1 MMGVDT
7 LKRATAHRLRNSK
20 IAAALIFTSATAI
33 AWADSPQRDC
43 GPPEPSMA
51 WLSQLPEAVPAVQ
64 RARARVFAE
73 AGSVWSQC
81 RFGSMLAEGFGGPAD
96 LSESVQ
102 WFKRAALRGH
112 TYAQFHLGVLLSA
125 DEGVARDD
133 AQALVWLELAQHGP
147 ADENTLAAAQ
157 AVHNFVL
164 MRVQAQEAAQAQ
176 AAALAQEAAR
186 AQEAAQAQPTAAS
199 PALAQEEASTASNP
213 QPTTQASVATAA
225 GSAQSPTELS
235 ASPPIARPGVG
246 PPVPAV
252 VRPNFRLNFRPTVG
266 PPVRPYLRPIVRPY
280 FRPMMRPTFRPPV
293 RPPLRVM
300 PRPNA
305 QAPAPLTTPAAAP
318 PPATN

>member
-1 MMGVDT
+1 MRAGT
-7 LKRATAHRLRNSK
+7 LERKAAVCPRKLKVATALFV
-20 IAAALIFTSATAI
+20 AFATGLAF
-33 AWADSPQRDC
+33 AESPQRDC

-102 WFKRAALRGH
+102 WFNRAALWGH

-164 MRVQAQEAAQAQ
+164 MRVQAQEAA
-176 AAALAQEAAR
+176 LAQEVAR
-186 AQEAAQAQPTAAS
+186 AQEAAQAQPTAA
-199 PALAQEEASTASNP
+199 PPTLAQAEASTASDP
-213 QPTTQASVATAA
+213 RKTTQESLATAA

-252 VRPNFRLNFRPTVG
+252 VRPNFRPSFRPLVRPSVG

-280 FRPMMRPTFRPPV
+280 FRPVMRPTFRPPV
-293 RPPLRVM
+293 RPPLRVL